1 MSIIPLTHVC
11 RYWRESIISTPENWT
26 LISCKNEDMTAVCLK
41 RAKAAP
47 LEITVHMD
55 TGAPSPDLLSP
66 YLHNTRTLAVSFP
79 PAIGELTEVF
89 PNFPQSI
96 PTLRSLKLV
105 WVWDVDRD
113 RTIDPFESFVP
124 PLQHLYLAGIPLYPS
139 LLGLRTLTEVTIR
152 FSRFD
157 FHLDTLLDF
166 LEGNPSLESA
176 TLDIH
181 FLNPSLL
188 SSQRKTAMKNNL
200 RHLYIDCDEKV
211 DVQAL
216 ISSIPLPRGA
226 DLDVII
232 RDELQHAT
240 LDSFLPEIF
249 SAHLSNPPLP
259 TFFRLGHIIRCREI
273 KLGGPGGSI
282 SFHGLSWLGVSFADF
297 AVLPLSD
304 VREVHI
310 YYYPGHTLK
319 PPVFYPSYFPALE
332 TLIINCSAHV
342 LDVLSALLSNSSP
355 SPSLKTIR
363 FLNCDLSEDLMK
375 RLTKFASERQNIPT
389 STRLHR
395 VQIVH
400 REGAFPSVASIGKL
414 RKYVKIVEV
423 QRTSS

>member
-26 LISCKNEDMTAVCLK
+26 LISCKNEDMTAVSLK

-66 YLHNTRTLAVSFP
+66 HLHNTRTLAVSFP

-96 PTLRSLKLV
+96 PTLRSLRLV

-216 ISSIPLPRGA
+216 LSSIPLRRGA

-240 LDSFLPEIF
+240 LDSFLPEIS

-304 VREVHI
+304 VRE
-310 YYYPGHTLK
+310 PG
-319 PPVFYPSYFPALE
+319 SYSQTPG
-332 TLIINCSAHV
+332 
-342 LDVLSALLSNSSP
+342 VLSVIFSRPRDTNHQLQCPCAGRPLSLAVEFVPFPISENHQVSQLR
-355 SPSLKTIR
+355 SLRRSYEEINEIR
-363 FLNCDLSEDLMK
+363 F
-375 RLTKFASERQNIPT
+375 RASEHSHFNAI
-389 STRLHR
+389 
-395 VQIVH
+395 
-400 REGAFPSVASIGKL
+400 AS
-414 RKYVKIVEV
+414 RSD
-423 QRTSS
+423 RP